1 MARMWHAPGQRLA
14 QKSMSI
20 SAKRTGSAL
29 CGGLRWLHSLNTWD
43 LEWGDD
49 LDEPFILMLHS
60 RVAATAVEHVRPRGS
75 GLPSQGG

>member
-1 MARMWHAPGQRLA
+1 M
-14 QKSMSI
+14 
-20 SAKRTGSAL
+20 